1 MARDSV
7 SRQSGRDRH
16 LKRSDSATHSTVIKE
31 SMRKARFVLSAALV
45 LALVGCGSEATVEQS
60 IDTVVKTSE
69 TTSESSEGF
78 DWESECVTPNA
89 DLPTE
94 GLICADSGMRPVTDG
109 FSFENWGGP
118 VAEDAVTLNTA
129 AELFGVDA
137 VCAEIQDDLCT
148 PLPAAE
154 QWIELMNE
162 SIEGGRCEGMAVVSQ
177 RIAVG
182 LNTPDEFQE
191 GATIVADLQRDAGI
205 VGETIS
211 RWWVTQTLTSVT
223 NFNYEA
229 QQLSPTQIAERL
241 VDALRNQDGVTL
253 GFYSNGSG
261 HAVTPIAVSRTSD
274 GVLEVLTYDNNYPGQ
289 ITTVVID
296 PSTET
301 WSYDMAATNADVEAD
316 IWSGST
322 GTMDYTLMSV
332 REEANPAPWSADDQS
347 GETKGSAR
355 IMISTRGRS
364 VPGAIIT
371 VGSDTIDT
379 RDLSTVSN
387 GIRVFPSRG
396 SRGTGAIIEIPA
408 GLDGV
413 KIVPVIGELID
424 TTATEIPL
432 LFAVDESG
440 SGSLLVRDTVDSSD
454 SSYDD
459 FVYEVSTGDNFV
471 TSVDVAPDGAVEA
484 AYAFG
489 EELVEALL
497 EDGQDLDIVN
507 PAGEEAID
515 VVVTDEEGTELFS
528 SSFDGVDEDGTEVTE
543 LDFNESTGEMEV
555 SDLPLDDASLS
566 GDGAT
571 EDGAA
576 DAGSGDTGDGSG
588 DGSDS
593 GDSGSGEG
601 DAGGG
606 EGDAGGGEGDG
617 SESP

>member
-1 MARDSV
+1 MKKLRLAV
-7 SRQSGRDRH
+7 S
-16 LKRSDSATHSTVIKE
+16 AV
-31 SMRKARFVLSAALV
+31 LV
-45 LALVGCGSEATVEQS
+45 LTLAGCGGEATSDEIVEMPS
-60 IDTVVKTSE
+60 KGSDNGSVDGSDDGD
-69 TTSESSEGF
+69 GF
-78 DWESECVTPNA
+78 TWEAECVTPTA

-129 AELFGVDA
+129 AELFGVEA
-137 VCAEIQDDLCT
+137 VCAEIQDDTCT
-148 PLPAAE
+148 PLPAAQ
-154 QWIELMNE
+154 QWVEMMNE

-177 RIAVG
+177 RMTVG
-182 LNTPDEFQE
+182 LNTPGELQE
-191 GATIVADLQRDAGI
+191 GATLVADLQRDAGI

-211 RWWVTQTLTSVT
+211 RWWVTQALTTVQ

-229 QQLSPTQIAERL
+229 QQLTPTQIAEQL
-241 VDALRNQDGVTL
+241 VVAIRNQDGVTL

-261 HAVTPIAVSRTSD
+261 HAVTPIAVAYRAD
-274 GVLEVLTYDNNYPGQ
+274 GILEVLNYDNNYPGQ
-289 ITTVVID
+289 ITTVIID

-322 GTMDYTLMSV
+322 GTMDFTLMSV

-355 IMISTRGRS
+355 ITISTRGRS
-364 VPGAIIT
+364 VPGALIT

-413 KIVPVIGELID
+413 KIVPVIGDLID
-424 TTATEIPL
+424 TTATEIPI
-432 LFAVDESG
+432 LFAVDAPG
-440 SGSLLVRDTVDSSD
+440 SGSLLVRDTVDASD
-454 SSYDD
+454 TSYDD
-459 FVYEVSTGDNFV
+459 FVYEVSTGDDFV
-471 TSVDVAPDGAVEA
+471 SSVDVAPDGAVEA

-497 EDGQDLDIVN
+497 EDGQDLDIVD

-515 VVVTDEEGTELFS
+515 VAVTDEDGTELFA
-528 SSFDGVDEDGTEVTE
+528 SSFDGVDDDGTEVTE
-543 LDFNESTGEMEV
+543 LDFNEDTGEMGV
-555 SDLPLDDASLS
+555 SDVPLDDEILS
-566 GDGAT
+566 GDSATGDGDGAT
-571 EDGAA
+571 D
-576 DAGSGDTGDGSG
+576 DGSGDAGDGSG
-588 DGSDS
+588 DSAENSGETGS
-593 GDSGSGEG
+593 GDNEG
-601 DAGGG
+601 DS
-606 EGDAGGGEGDG
+606 

>member
-1 MARDSV
+1 MKKSRLVV
-7 SRQSGRDRH
+7 SAV
-16 LKRSDSATHSTVIKE
+16 L
-31 SMRKARFVLSAALV
+31 VLS
-45 LALVGCGSEATVEQS
+45 LVGCGGGASSDEIVETPS
-60 IDTVVKTSE
+60 KGSDNGSVDGSDDG
-69 TTSESSEGF
+69 EGF
-78 DWESECVTPNA
+78 TWEAECVTPTA

-129 AELFGVDA
+129 AELFGVEA
-137 VCAEIQDDLCT
+137 VCAEIQDDTCT
-148 PLPAAE
+148 PLPAAQ
-154 QWIELMNE
+154 QWVEMMNE

-177 RIAVG
+177 RMTVG
-182 LNTPDEFQE
+182 LNTPGELQE
-191 GATIVADLQRDAGI
+191 GATLVADLQRDAGI

-211 RWWVTQTLTSVT
+211 RWWVTQALTTVQ

-229 QQLSPTQIAERL
+229 QQLTPTQIAEQL
-241 VDALRNQDGVTL
+241 VVAIRNQDGVTL

-261 HAVTPIAVSRTSD
+261 HAVTPIAVAYRAD
-274 GVLEVLTYDNNYPGQ
+274 GILEVLNYDNNYPGQ
-289 ITTVVID
+289 ITTVIID

-322 GTMDYTLMSV
+322 GTMDFTLMSV

-355 IMISTRGRS
+355 ITISTRGRS
-364 VPGAIIT
+364 VPGALIT

-413 KIVPVIGELID
+413 KIVPVIGDLID
-424 TTATEIPL
+424 TTATEIPI
-432 LFAVDESG
+432 LFAVDAPG
-440 SGSLLVRDTVDSSD
+440 SGSLLVRDTVDASD
-454 SSYDD
+454 TSYDD
-459 FVYEVSTGDNFV
+459 FVYEVSTGDDFV
-471 TSVDVAPDGAVEA
+471 SSVDVAPDGAVEA

-497 EDGQDLDIVN
+497 EDGQDLDIVD

-515 VVVTDEEGTELFS
+515 VAVTDEDGTELFA
-528 SSFDGVDEDGTEVTE
+528 SSFDGVDDDGTEVTE
-543 LDFNESTGEMEV
+543 LDFNEDTGEMGV
-555 SDLPLDDASLS
+555 SDVPLDDEILS
-566 GDGAT
+566 GDSATGDGDGAT
-571 EDGAA
+571 D
-576 DAGSGDTGDGSG
+576 DGSGDAGDGSG
-588 DGSDS
+588 DSAENSGETGS
-593 GDSGSGEG
+593 GDNEG
-601 DAGGG
+601 DS
-606 EGDAGGGEGDG
+606 

>member
-1 MARDSV
+1 MVDV
-7 SRQSGRDRH
+7 
-16 LKRSDSATHSTVIKE
+16 LATHMKKTRLV
-31 SMRKARFVLSAALV
+31 VSAVLV
-45 LALVGCGSEATVEQS
+45 LTLAGCGGEATSDEIVEMPS
-60 IDTVVKTSE
+60 KGSVDGSDDG
-69 TTSESSEGF
+69 EGF
-78 DWESECVTPNA
+78 TWEAECVTPTA

-94 GLICADSGMRPVTDG
+94 GLICADSGMRPITDG

-129 AELFGVDA
+129 AELFGVEA
-137 VCAEIQDDLCT
+137 VCAEIQDDTCT
-148 PLPAAE
+148 PLPAAQ
-154 QWIELMNE
+154 QWVEMMNE

-177 RIAVG
+177 RMTVG
-182 LNTPDEFQE
+182 LNTPSELQE
-191 GATIVADLQRDAGI
+191 GATLVADLQRDAGI

-211 RWWVTQTLTSVT
+211 RWWVTQALTTVQ

-229 QQLSPTQIAERL
+229 QQLTPTQIAEQL
-241 VDALRNQDGVTL
+241 VVAIRNQDGVTL

-261 HAVTPIAVSRTSD
+261 HAVTPIAVAYRAD
-274 GVLEVLTYDNNYPGQ
+274 GILEVLNYDNNYPGQ

-364 VPGAIIT
+364 VPGAIIK

-387 GIRVFPSRG
+387 GIRVFPNRG
-396 SRGTGAIIEIPA
+396 RQGTGVTFEIPA
-408 GLDGV
+408 GLEGV
-413 KIVPVIGELID
+413 QITPVIGDILDAEAEKIS
-424 TTATEIPL
+424 L

-471 TSVDVAPDGAVEA
+471 SSVDVAPDGAVEA

-606 EGDAGGGEGDG
+606 EGDG